1 MIRTYAKKTWT
12 TKHSKSEVAR
22 PSLGQSIV
30 RRQTMPKI
38 LITGC
43 SSGFGLAIAQTFVTA
58 GWDVVATMRNPRT
71 DIISHNARLS
81 IIALDVTSAESIAK
95 AVETAGPIDALVNNA
110 GVGMLNVLE
119 GVEMSNVRELF
130 ETNVFGAMAMTK
142 AVLPQMRLRRSGVI
156 VNVSSSVT
164 IKPLPALSVYSA
176 SKAALNAF
184 TECLALE
191 AALFGVRAK
200 LVLPGSAPATGFG
213 KNAVARMGM
222 DIPEPYTVFVNDY
235 LKTLRSSPEL
245 TTPQDVAGAV
255 WRIVTEPEAPMKT
268 AAGADAQTWFRE
280 AAHTMD

>member
-1 MIRTYAKKTWT
+1 
-12 TKHSKSEVAR
+12 
-22 PSLGQSIV
+22 
-30 RRQTMPKI
+30 MPKI

-43 SSGFGLAIAQTFVTA
+43 SSGFGLAIAQTFMTA
-58 GWDVVATMRNPRT
+58 GWDVVATMRTPRNNLLPSN
-71 DIISHNARLS
+71 DRLE
-81 IIALDVTSAESIAK
+81 ILALDVTSADSITK
-95 AVETAGPIDALVNNA
+95 AVEAAGPIDALVNNA

-119 GVEMSNVRELF
+119 GAEMSKIRELF

-142 AVLPQMRLRRSGVI
+142 AVLPHMRVRRSGVI

-184 TECLALE
+184 TESLALE

-222 DIPEPYTVFVNDY
+222 DIPEPYSAFVHNY
-235 LKTLRSSPEL
+235 LTTLRSGTEF
-245 TTPQDVAGAV
+245 TTPEDVAEAV
-255 WRIVTEPEAPMKT
+255 WRAVSEPEAPVKT
-268 AAGADAQTWFRE
+268 PAGADAQTWFRE
-280 AAHTMD
+280 AGHSLA